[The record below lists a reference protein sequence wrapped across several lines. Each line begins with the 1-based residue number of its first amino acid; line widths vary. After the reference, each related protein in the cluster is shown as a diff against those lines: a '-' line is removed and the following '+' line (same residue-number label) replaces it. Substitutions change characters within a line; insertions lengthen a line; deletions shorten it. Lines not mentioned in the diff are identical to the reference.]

1 MERCNTNILNRYG
14 FNVKLVGS
22 AMSPITGNILEFY
35 NQNKDCLED
44 EDDFYVSASLV
55 LLSKTKVPLKLILR
69 AVDDSI
75 SDSLKQLNTEK
86 IDAVK
91 YIKSILQSTMDRLGY
106 KDEVHSVFGK
116 NAGANWK
123 ELTNL
128 LKDFYVIGVGAD
140 EQCHFSGMITKANE
154 YHSVSSDEQVRIFK
168 VLTKDGYYWVDWR
181 DIKESLIFLYFKI

>member
-1 MERCNTNILNRYG
+1 MERCNTNILNKYG

-22 AMSPITGNILEFY
+22 AMSPITGNILKFY
-35 NQNKDCLED
+35 DQNKDCLED
-44 EDDFYVSASLV
+44 EDDFYVSAGLA
-55 LLSKTKVPLKLILR
+55 LLSKTGIPLKLILR
-69 AVDDSI
+69 AFDNSI

-86 IDAVK
+86 IDVVK
-91 YIKSILQSTMDRLGY
+91 YIKNILQSTMYRLGY

-128 LKDFYVIGVGAD
+128 IKNTYIIAIGKD
-140 EQCHFSGMITKANE
+140 EQNTFSGIVTKTNE
-154 YHSVSSDEQVRIFK
+154 YRSVSSNEWIRACK
-168 VLTKDGYYWVDWR
+168 TLTKDGYYWVDWR

>member
-1 MERCNTNILNRYG
+1 MERCNTNILNRYN
-14 FNVKLVGS
+14 FNVKLAGS
-22 AMSPITGNILEFY
+22 AMFPITGNILEFY
-35 NQNKDCLED
+35 DQNKDCLED
-44 EDDFYVSASLV
+44 EDDFYVSASLA

-69 AVDDSI
+69 AVDNSI

-128 LKDFYVIGVGAD
+128 LRDSYVIAVGAD
-140 EQCHFSGMITKANE
+140 EQSHFSGIITKANE
-154 YHSVSSDEQVRIFK
+154 YHSVISDEWVRAFK
-168 VLTKDGYYWVDWR
+168 ILTKDGYYWVDWR
-181 DIKESLIFLYFKI
+181 DVKESLIFLYFKI

>member
-22 AMSPITGNILEFY
+22 AMSPITGNILKFY
-35 NQNKDCLED
+35 DQNKDCLED
-44 EDDFYVSASLV
+44 EDDFYVSSSLA
-55 LLSKTKVPLKLILR
+55 LLSKTGIPLKLILR
-69 AVDDSI
+69 AFDNSI

-86 IDAVK
+86 IDVVK
-91 YIKSILQSTMDRLGY
+91 YIKNILQSTMYRLGY

-128 LKDFYVIGVGAD
+128 IKNTYIIAVGKD
-140 EQCHFSGMITKANE
+140 EQNTFSGIVTKTNE
-154 YHSVSSDEQVRIFK
+154 YRSVSSNEWIRACKI
-168 VLTKDGYYWVDWR
+168 LTKDGYYWVDWR

>member
-35 NQNKDCLED
+35 NQNKDYLED
-44 EDDFYVSASLV
+44 EDDFYACAGLAI
-55 LLSKTKVPLKLILR
+55 LSKTKAPLKLILR
-69 AVDDSI
+69 AFDNSI

-91 YIKSILQSTMDRLGY
+91 YIKSILQSTMDRLGD

-128 LKDFYVIGVGAD
+128 LRDSYIIAVGAD
-140 EQCHFSGMITKANE
+140 KQRHFSGIITKANE
-154 YHSVSSDEQVRIFK
+154 YHSVSSSEWIRAFK
-168 VLTKDGYYWVDWR
+168 ILTKDGHYWVDWR

>member
-1 MERCNTNILNRYG
+1 
-14 FNVKLVGS
+14 
-22 AMSPITGNILEFY
+22 MSPITGNILEFY
-35 NQNKDCLED
+35 DQNKDCLED

-55 LLSKTKVPLKLILR
+55 LFSKTGIPLKLILR
-69 AVDDSI
+69 AFDSSI

-91 YIKSILQSTMDRLGY
+91 YIKNILQSTMERLGY

-128 LKDFYVIGVGAD
+128 IRNNYIIAVGKD
-140 EQCHFSGMITKANE
+140 EQNTFSGIVTKANE
-154 YHSVSSDEQVRIFK
+154 YHSVSSSEWIRAFK
-168 VLTKDGYYWVDWR
+168 ILTKDGYYWVDWR

>member
-35 NQNKDCLED
+35 DQNKDCLEN
-44 EDDFYVSASLV
+44 EDDFYVSASLAI
-55 LLSKTKVPLKLILR
+55 LSKTKVPLKLILR
-69 AVDDSI
+69 AFNNSI

-86 IDAVK
+86 INAVK
-91 YIKSILQSTMDRLGY
+91 YIKGILQSTMDRLGY

-128 LKDFYVIGVGAD
+128 IRNNYIIAVGKD
-140 EQCHFSGMITKANE
+140 EQNTFSGIVTKANE
-154 YHSVSSDEQVRIFK
+154 YNSVSSNEWIRAFK
-168 VLTKDGYYWVDWR
+168 ILTKDGYYWVDWR

>member
-1 MERCNTNILNRYG
+1 MERCNTNILNRYS

-22 AMSPITGNILEFY
+22 VMSPITGNILEFY
-35 NQNKDCLED
+35 DQNKEYLED
-44 EDDFYVSASLV
+44 EDDFYVSASLAI
-55 LLSKTKVPLKLILR
+55 LSKTKVPLKLILR
-69 AVDDSI
+69 AFDNSI

-91 YIKSILQSTMDRLGY
+91 YIKNILQSTMDRLGY

-128 LKDFYVIGVGAD
+128 IRNNYIIAVGKD
-140 EQCHFSGMITKANE
+140 EQNTFSGIVTKANE
-154 YHSVSSDEQVRIFK
+154 YHSVSSSEWIRAFK
-168 VLTKDGYYWVDWR
+168 ILTKDGYYWVDWR

>member
-35 NQNKDCLED
+35 DQNKDYLED
-44 EDDFYVSASLV
+44 EDDFYVSASLA

-69 AVDDSI
+69 AVDNSI

-91 YIKSILQSTMDRLGY
+91 YIKSILQSAMDRLGY
-106 KDEVHSVFGK
+106 KDEVHSGFGK

-128 LKDFYVIGVGAD
+128 IRNNYIIAVGKD
-140 EQCHFSGMITKANE
+140 EQNTFSGIVTKANE
-154 YHSVSSDEQVRIFK
+154 YHSVSSNEWVRAFK
-168 VLTKDGYYWVDWR
+168 ILTKDGYYWVDWR

>member
-35 NQNKDCLED
+35 DQNKDYLED
-44 EDDFYVSASLV
+44 EDDFYVSASLA
-55 LLSKTKVPLKLILR
+55 LLSKTEIPLKLILR
-69 AVDDSI
+69 AFDNSI

-86 IDAVK
+86 IDVVK
-91 YIKSILQSTMDRLGY
+91 YIKNILQSTMYRLGY

-128 LKDFYVIGVGAD
+128 IKNTYIIAVGKD
-140 EQCHFSGMITKANE
+140 EQNTFSGIVTKANE
-154 YHSVSSDEQVRIFK
+154 YRSVSSNEWIRACKI
-168 VLTKDGYYWVDWR
+168 LTKDGYYWVDWR

>member
-35 NQNKDCLED
+35 DQNKDRLED
-44 EDDFYVSASLV
+44 EDDFYVSASLAI
-55 LLSKTKVPLKLILR
+55 LSKTGIPLKLILR
-69 AVDDSI
+69 AFDNSI

-86 IDAVK
+86 IDVIK
-91 YIKSILQSTMDRLGY
+91 YIKNILQSTMYRLGY

-128 LKDFYVIGVGAD
+128 IKNTYIIAVGKD
-140 EQCHFSGMITKANE
+140 EQNTFSGIVTKANE
-154 YHSVSSDEQVRIFK
+154 YRSVSSNEWIRACKI
-168 VLTKDGYYWVDWR
+168 LTKDGYYWVDWR

>member
-35 NQNKDCLED
+35 DQNKDYLED
-44 EDDFYVSASLV
+44 EDDFYASASLA
-55 LLSKTKVPLKLILR
+55 LLSKIKVPLKLILR
-69 AVDDSI
+69 AFDNSI
-75 SDSLKQLNTEK
+75 SDSLKQLNMEK

-91 YIKSILQSTMDRLGY
+91 YIKGILQSTMDRLGY

-128 LKDFYVIGVGAD
+128 IRNNYIIAVGKD
-140 EQCHFSGMITKANE
+140 ERNTFSGIVTKANE
-154 YHSVSSDEQVRIFK
+154 YHSVSSSEWIRAFK
-168 VLTKDGYYWVDWR
+168 ILTKDGYYWVDWR

>member
-35 NQNKDCLED
+35 DQNKDCLED

-55 LLSKTKVPLKLILR
+55 LFSKTGIPLKLILR
-69 AVDDSI
+69 AFDNSI

-91 YIKSILQSTMDRLGY
+91 YIKNILQSTMDRLGY

-128 LKDFYVIGVGAD
+128 IRNNYIIAVGKD
-140 EQCHFSGMITKANE
+140 EQNTFSGIVTKANE
-154 YHSVSSDEQVRIFK
+154 YHSVSSNEWIRAFK
-168 VLTKDGYYWVDWR
+168 ILTKDGYYWVDWR

>member
-1 MERCNTNILNRYG
+1 MERCNTNILNKYG

-22 AMSPITGNILEFY
+22 AMSPITGNILDFY
-35 NQNKDCLED
+35 DQNKDYLED
-44 EDDFYVSASLV
+44 EDDFYVSASLA
-55 LLSKTKVPLKLILR
+55 LLSKTKVSLKLILR
-69 AVDDSI
+69 AFDNSI

-91 YIKSILQSTMDRLGY
+91 YIKNILQSTMDRLGF

-128 LKDFYVIGVGAD
+128 IKNTYIIAIGKD
-140 EQCHFSGMITKANE
+140 EQNTFSGIVTKTNE
-154 YHSVSSDEQVRIFK
+154 YRSVSSNEWIRACKI
-168 VLTKDGYYWVDWR
+168 LTKDGYYWVDWR

>member
-35 NQNKDCLED
+35 DQNKDRLED
-44 EDDFYVSASLV
+44 EDDFYVSASLAI
-55 LLSKTKVPLKLILR
+55 LSKTGIPLKLILR
-69 AVDDSI
+69 AFDNSI

-86 IDAVK
+86 IDVIK
-91 YIKSILQSTMDRLGY
+91 YIKNILQSTMYRLGY

-128 LKDFYVIGVGAD
+128 IKNTYIIAVGKD
-140 EQCHFSGMITKANE
+140 EQNTFSGIVTKANE
-154 YHSVSSDEQVRIFK
+154 YRSVSSNEWIRACKI
-168 VLTKDGYYWVDWR
+168 LTKDGYYWIDWR

>member
-35 NQNKDCLED
+35 DQNKDCLED

-55 LLSKTKVPLKLILR
+55 LFSKTGIPLKLILR
-69 AVDDSI
+69 AFDSSI

-91 YIKSILQSTMDRLGY
+91 YIKNILQSTMERLGY

-128 LKDFYVIGVGAD
+128 IRNNYIIAVGKD
-140 EQCHFSGMITKANE
+140 EQNTFSGIVTKANE
-154 YHSVSSDEQVRIFK
+154 YHSVSSSEWIRAFK
-168 VLTKDGYYWVDWR
+168 ILTKDGYYWVDWR

>member
-1 MERCNTNILNRYG
+1 MERCNANILNRYG

-35 NQNKDCLED
+35 DQNKDCLED
-44 EDDFYVSASLV
+44 EDDFYVSASLAI
-55 LLSKTKVPLKLILR
+55 LSKTKVPLKLILR
-69 AVDDSI
+69 AFDNSI

-91 YIKSILQSTMDRLGY
+91 YIKNILQSTMDRLGY

-128 LKDFYVIGVGAD
+128 IRNNYIIAVGKD
-140 EQCHFSGMITKANE
+140 EQNTFSGIVTKVNE
-154 YHSVSSDEQVRIFK
+154 YHSVSSNEWIRAFK
-168 VLTKDGYYWVDWR
+168 ILTKDGYYWVDWR

>member
-1 MERCNTNILNRYG
+1 MERCNTNILNKYG

-35 NQNKDCLED
+35 DQNKDCLED
-44 EDDFYVSASLV
+44 EDDFYVSASLA

-69 AVDDSI
+69 AVDNSI

-91 YIKSILQSTMDRLGY
+91 YIKSILQSTIDRLGY

-128 LKDFYVIGVGAD
+128 LRDSYVIAVGAD
-140 EQCHFSGMITKANE
+140 EQSHFSGIITKANE
-154 YHSVSSDEQVRIFK
+154 YHSVISNEWVRAFK
-168 VLTKDGYYWVDWR
+168 MLTKDGYYWVDWR

>member
-35 NQNKDCLED
+35 DQNKDCLED
-44 EDDFYVSASLV
+44 EDDFYMSASLV
-55 LLSKTKVPLKLILR
+55 LFSKTKVPLKLILR
-69 AVDDSI
+69 AFDNSI
-75 SDSLKQLNTEK
+75 SDSLKQLNMEK

-91 YIKSILQSTMDRLGY
+91 YIKGILQSTMDRLGY

-128 LKDFYVIGVGAD
+128 IRNNYIIAVGKD
-140 EQCHFSGMITKANE
+140 EQNTFSGIVTKANE
-154 YHSVSSDEQVRIFK
+154 YNSVSSNEWIRAFK
-168 VLTKDGYYWVDWR
+168 ILTKDGYYWVDWR

>member
-35 NQNKDCLED
+35 DQNKDYLED
-44 EDDFYVSASLV
+44 EDDFYVSASLA
-55 LLSKTKVPLKLILR
+55 LFSKTGIPLKLILR
-69 AVDDSI
+69 AFDNSI
-75 SDSLKQLNTEK
+75 SDSLKQLNMEK

-91 YIKSILQSTMDRLGY
+91 YIKNILQSTMDRLGY

-128 LKDFYVIGVGAD
+128 IRNNYIIAVGKD
-140 EQCHFSGMITKANE
+140 EQNTFSGIVTKANE
-154 YHSVSSDEQVRIFK
+154 YHSVSSSEWICAFK
-168 VLTKDGYYWVDWR
+168 ILTKDGYYWVDWR
-181 DIKESLIFLYFKI
+181 DIKESLNFLYFKI